1 MLKNDKE
8 GQFSEEPVNSVF
20 AGRAILAIT
29 FTQWFQKLWRTYFH
43 LGLFYLI
50 VRNAMLQA
58 LCFVVH
64 TF

>member
-1 MLKNDKE
+1 MLKNEKE

-20 AGRAILAIT
+20 AGRATLAIT

-50 VRNAMLQA
+50 VRNAM
-58 LCFVVH
+58 
-64 TF
+64 